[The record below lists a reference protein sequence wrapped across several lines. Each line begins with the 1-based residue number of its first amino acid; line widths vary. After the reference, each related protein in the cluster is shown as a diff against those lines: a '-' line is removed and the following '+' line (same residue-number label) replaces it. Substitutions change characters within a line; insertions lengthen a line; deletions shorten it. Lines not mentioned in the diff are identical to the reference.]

1 MSLVLS
7 VSWSPPAAS
16 PSRGGD
22 AASPPGPGPP
32 PPRCLSSHISGS
44 RAAGPVS
51 SSAPKIR
58 ACARGLEVWP
68 SCGHS
73 HASPP
78 RTPPGGAAAAAAAP
92 GHPQNG
98 INERALVAASSE
110 RGAGG
115 RLGEP
120 GPSGEGGA
128 AAEGGRWLPGAR
140 PHAEAQVG
148 EGERT
153 GRAGASLTCFSA
165 PPGYPPPGPCHSP
178 PRPPDS
184 SQPLQAPYTFLRVPA
199 SCSQVTRR
207 RPHPAP
213 PLCAALRFPQPRL
226 PRRGD
231 VMGPDPRLRP
241 GLLRARRWCGL
252 EARCRLERGGGAGR
266 WRRVELLARK

>member
-1 MSLVLS
+1 MPTPSSSLPGVPAPSGRSPGRGGCASRAPLTLSLVLS

-165 PPGYPPPGPCHSP
+165 PPGCPPPGPCHSP
-178 PRPPDS
+178 PRPSALHCGSHSPAS
-184 SQPLQAPYTFLRVPA
+184 LAGVTSWVPTRGSAPA
-199 SCSQVTRR
+199 SCE
-207 RPHPAP
+207 
-213 PLCAALRFPQPRL
+213 
-226 PRRGD
+226 
-231 VMGPDPRLRP
+231 
-241 GLLRARRWCGL
+241 RAGGVAWRQGAGWSAG
-252 EARCRLERGGGAGR
+252 EEQGGGGGSSCSL
-266 WRRVELLARK
+266 ESEG

>member
-1 MSLVLS
+1 MLS

-165 PPGYPPPGPCHSP
+165 PPGCPPPGTCHSP

-184 SQPLQAPYTFLRVPA
+184 SQPLQAPYTFLRVPSVGGIPSRETGLPGA
-199 SCSQVTRR
+199 VFVTLGVS
-207 RPHPAP
+207 PVGSLGSNPYHPSP
-213 PLCAALRFPQPRL
+213 KVTNIPLDQTSTPL
-226 PRRGD
+226 
-231 VMGPDPRLRP
+231 
-241 GLLRARRWCGL
+241 
-252 EARCRLERGGGAGR
+252 
-266 WRRVELLARK
+266 

>member
-165 PPGYPPPGPCHSP
+165 PPGCPPPGPCHSP

-184 SQPLQAPYTFLRVPA
+184 RVKQ
-199 SCSQVTRR
+199 CY
-207 RPHPAP
+207 
-213 PLCAALRFPQPRL
+213 F
-226 PRRGD
+226 
-231 VMGPDPRLRP
+231 
-241 GLLRARRWCGL
+241 
-252 EARCRLERGGGAGR
+252 
-266 WRRVELLARK
+266 